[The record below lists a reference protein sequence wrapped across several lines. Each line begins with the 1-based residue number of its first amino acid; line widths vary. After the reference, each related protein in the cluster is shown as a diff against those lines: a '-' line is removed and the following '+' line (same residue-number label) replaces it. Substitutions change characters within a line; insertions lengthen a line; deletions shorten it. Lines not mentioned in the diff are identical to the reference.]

1 MHWKRHVQATSQHF
15 VLRWKARNGERMEFF
30 KNLKEGEE
38 LEVSV
43 AHSPVLFRTRR
54 DDVGGVNMNN
64 QLVTLM

>member
-1 MHWKRHVQATSQHF
+1 
-15 VLRWKARNGERMEFF
+15 MEFF